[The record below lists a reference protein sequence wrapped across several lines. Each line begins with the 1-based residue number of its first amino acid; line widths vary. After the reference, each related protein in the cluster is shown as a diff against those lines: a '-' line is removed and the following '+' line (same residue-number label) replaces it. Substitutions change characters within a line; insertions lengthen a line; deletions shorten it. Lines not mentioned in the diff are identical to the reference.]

1 MRSKQPGTPALY
13 LANSRR
19 INSAGDDVT
28 IIVGGS
34 TAKPTGRKQ
43 PAVKSTVA
51 SCEESDAAGVED
63 DEEEWPEDGRYEDDE
78 DTRDVEADINEDE
91 WWNQDYAGGEV
102 EHVKYHVDKGTKP
115 RLTAAEKGKVSLGEG
130 SSKGTRGKANVNKE
144 GGKKNRRK
152 GTRGKANADEGCRK
166 DDGGDGE
173 AEPNSDDDYAEAA
186 GPLLTYPEKRKPKD
200 PHDKNPNARPPSP
213 HGRGVKRTRRPWSV
227 KEKVKWALRYG

>member
-1 MRSKQPGTPALY
+1 MFGAFLYGCRPYVRGSKVYHISVLILLFESLPSSCFPTSLVAMRSKQPGTPALY

-102 EHVKYHVDKGTKP
+102 EWHV
-115 RLTAAEKGKVSLGEG
+115 
-130 SSKGTRGKANVNKE
+130 
-144 GGKKNRRK
+144 
-152 GTRGKANADEGCRK
+152 
-166 DDGGDGE
+166 GD
-173 AEPNSDDDYAEAA
+173 S
-186 GPLLTYPEKRKPKD
+186 
-200 PHDKNPNARPPSP
+200 
-213 HGRGVKRTRRPWSV
+213 
-227 KEKVKWALRYG
+227 